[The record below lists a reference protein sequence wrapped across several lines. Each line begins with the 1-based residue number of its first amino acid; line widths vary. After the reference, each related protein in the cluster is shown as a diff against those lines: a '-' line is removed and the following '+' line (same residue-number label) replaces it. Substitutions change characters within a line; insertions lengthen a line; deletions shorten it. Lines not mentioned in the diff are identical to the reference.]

1 MAKYKQTYN
10 NSCGAASLM
19 CAAIELK
26 KTKIPGKMED
36 SIHPLWIAPHD
47 IKEPNGDK
55 QSETMIYA
63 ITSGDKGAPGNTS
76 GYSLPSRIGKVAAL
90 LGIHSIAFVP
100 TTLTGSLLLYFY
112 NTEKLDAQKEG
123 MLLKR
128 EQAPVLKEGQFLL
141 KVLRIGAA
149 DSWVPASGLH
159 YVLERSDK
167 TVMDPSAGQ
176 NFPDLN
182 HCIEAFKK
190 GGVFYEDTGLAILL
204 A

>member
-1 MAKYKQTYN
+1 MAKYKQTFN

-26 KTKIPGKMED
+26 KTKIPGNTENP
-36 SIHPLWIAPHD
+36 IHPLWITPHD

-55 QSETMIYA
+55 QSEAMIYA
-63 ITSGDKGAPGNTS
+63 ITSGAEGAPSDKS

-100 TTLTGSLLLYFY
+100 TTLKGNLLLYFY

-141 KVLRIGAA
+141 KILRVGAA
-149 DSWVPASGLH
+149 DTWVPAKSLH

-167 TVMDPSAGQ
+167 TIMDPSVGQ

-182 HCIEAFKK
+182 HCIKALNKEGA
-190 GGVFYEDTGLAILL
+190 FYEDTGLAILL